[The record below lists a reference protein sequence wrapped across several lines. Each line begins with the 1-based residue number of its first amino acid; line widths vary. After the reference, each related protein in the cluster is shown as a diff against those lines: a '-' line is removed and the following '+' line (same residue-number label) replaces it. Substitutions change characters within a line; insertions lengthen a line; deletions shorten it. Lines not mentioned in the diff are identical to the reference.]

1 MRSGKLGGA
10 TRPGSRWLAD
20 NRHESLALSV
30 FVRAELLVGAQVPAE
45 PDRERRRVL
54 QVCAHL
60 PVVAPDPG
68 FAETFAPVA
77 AGLRRQGTP
86 IATMDLLIAC
96 MALGARAALLTANRD
111 HFDRIAGLRVLG

>member
-1 MRSGKLGGA
+1 M
-10 TRPGSRWLAD
+10 
-20 NRHESLALSV
+20 
-30 FVRAELLVGAQVPAE
+30 
-45 PDRERRRVL
+45 L